1 MLENIKMLL
10 GLSDDKYDQLILYQI
25 NKITNKVLSYCNRK
39 DLNSTLEGFIEE
51 KVYNIMRDKVNG
63 NSAVIDNSSN
73 NSVKAITRG
82 DTRIEYNV
90 SEVKTEVLGPTEFDS
105 NDIKVLNQFR
115 KLRK

>member
-25 NKITNKVLSYCNRK
+25 NKITNKVLSYCNIK
-39 DLNSTLEGFIEE
+39 DLNPTLEGFIEE

-63 NSAVIDNSSN
+63 NNEVIDNSSN
-73 NSVKAITRG
+73 NVKAITRG

-105 NDIKVLNQFR
+105 NDIKILNQFR